1 MAPVRRLSDHVINL
15 IAAGEV
21 VERPASVVKELLE
34 NSLDA
39 GAQNVSVELS
49 RGGRKSIAVRD
60 DGAGMGRHDLLLA
73 VERHATSKLQ
83 RPEDLDRIGTLGFRG
98 EALPSIAAV
107 SRLTIL
113 TSDGG
118 DGWKLSMVGGEV
130 KDLTPAAR
138 SRGTTVTVEAL
149 FFNQPARRKF
159 LSSEATELSW
169 IERIV
174 TGCALAYPE
183 VSFSL
188 LHDDRTLFRLPP
200 GESVEERLRNRY
212 SLRAGEPCV
221 SGTGE
226 GDGVSAELLVFP
238 GKLWTGRRH
247 QYILVNGRLVSSP
260 MISSVVNGRL
270 EGPGGSP
277 LFLCSLA
284 LPPEAVDVNAH
295 PAKKEVRFRNH
306 GAVLRAVEA
315 AMAAMVPERSAGLE
329 ARYPGISLRNTAP
342 PAYRARQ
349 AALELSAPAAREPA
363 PGPDPEAPEPVEP
376 QVWEDPVPILQ
387 VNDSYLVTASGAG
400 LLVVDQHAAHERV
413 LFEQILKN
421 LQEASSGGRQ
431 QLLLPEVLHLDRD
444 EAAAIGLYGPMITR
458 AGFDLKVS
466 GDTVEILAVPE
477 GITRGAE
484 AVREILEAFSTG
496 RDPTFTQQ
504 EVLAAATACK
514 GAVTFGQKLS
524 RSEIRSLFHRLFAT
538 SDPFRC
544 PHGRPTLLEITYDE
558 LEKRFGR

>member
-1 MAPVRRLSDHVINL
+1 MINL

-34 NSLDA
+34 NSMDA
-39 GAQNVSVELS
+39 GARNISVELA

-60 DGAGMGRHDLLLA
+60 DGSGMGRHDLLLA
-73 VERHATSKLQ
+73 VERHATSKLS
-83 RPEDLDRIGTLGFRG
+83 RPEDLDRIDTLGFRG

-113 TSDGG
+113 TSEG
-118 DGWKLSMVGGEV
+118 DQGWKLAMAGGEV
-130 KDLTPAAR
+130 KDLSPAAR

-174 TGCALAYPE
+174 TGCALARPE

-188 LHDDRTLFRLPP
+188 SHDDRALFRLPR
-200 GESVEERLRNRY
+200 GESPEARLRTRY
-212 SLRAGEPCV
+212 SLGARENCARGR
-221 SGTGE
+221 GDGE
-226 GDGVSAELLVFP
+226 GVCADLLAFP
-238 GKLWTGRRH
+238 GKLWNGRRH

-260 MISSVVNGRL
+260 MISSAVNGRL
-270 EGPGGSP
+270 EGPAGSP
-277 LFLCSLA
+277 LFFCSLS

-295 PAKKEVRFRNH
+295 PTKKEVRFRNP

-315 AMAAMVPERSAGLE
+315 ALADMVPERSAGLE
-329 ARYPGISLRNTAP
+329 ARFPGISFEG
-342 PAYRARQ
+342 PAGPDYRARQ
-349 AALELSAPAAREPA
+349 AALELSSPAAAGSASVVMEPGEV
-363 PGPDPEAPEPVEP
+363 PG
-376 QVWEDPVPILQ
+376 WEDPVPIMQ
-387 VNDSYLVTASGAG
+387 VSDSYLITASGEG
-400 LLVVDQHAAHERV
+400 ILVVDQHAAHERV
-413 LFEQILKN
+413 LFEQILNN
-421 LQEASSGGRQ
+421 LREASPGGRQ

-444 EAAAIGLYGPMITR
+444 ETAVIRLYGPMIVQ
-458 AGFDLKVS
+458 AGFDLRVS

-477 GITRGAE
+477 GISRGAE

-496 RDPTFTQQ
+496 RDHSFTQQ
-504 EVLAAATACK
+504 EILAAATACK

-524 RSEIRSLFHRLFAT
+524 LPEIRSLFHRLFAT

-544 PHGRPTLLEITYDE
+544 PHGRPTLVEITFDE

>member
-1 MAPVRRLSDHVINL
+1 MAPVRRLSDHMINL

-39 GAQNVSVELS
+39 RAGNVSVELS
-49 RGGRKSIAVRD
+49 RGGRKSITVRD
-60 DGAGMGRHDLLLA
+60 DGTGMGRHDLLLS
-73 VERHATSKLQ
+73 VERHATSKLS
-83 RPEDLDRIGTLGFRG
+83 RPEDLDRIDTLGFRG

-113 TSDGG
+113 TSDG
-118 DGWKLSMVGGEV
+118 DQGWRLVMAGGEV

-169 IERIV
+169 VERIV
-174 TGCALAYPE
+174 TGCALARPK

-188 LHDDRTLFRLPP
+188 SHDDRTIFRLPP
-200 GESVEERLRNRY
+200 GESVEDRLRTRY
-212 SLRAGEPCV
+212 SLGAGEICV
-221 SGTGE
+221 RGRGE
-226 GDGVSAELLVFP
+226 GEGVSAELLAFP
-238 GKLWTGRRH
+238 GKLWNGRRH

-260 MISSVVNGRL
+260 MISSGVNSSL
-270 EGPGGSP
+270 EGPAGSP

-284 LPPEAVDVNAH
+284 LQPEAVDVNAH
-295 PAKKEVRFRNH
+295 PTKKEVRFRNS

-315 AMAAMVPERSAGLE
+315 AMADMIPERSAGLE
-329 ARYPGISLRNTAP
+329 ARFPGVSFASPGLP
-342 PAYRARQ
+342 DYRARQ
-349 AALELSAPAAREPA
+349 AALELSSPAAPESAAGVMEPA
-363 PGPDPEAPEPVEP
+363 ESPG
-376 QVWEDPVPILQ
+376 WEDPVPIMQ
-387 VNDSYLVTASGAG
+387 VNDSYLITSSGAG
-400 LLVVDQHAAHERV
+400 ILVVDQHAAHERV

-421 LQEASSGGRQ
+421 LREASSGGRQ

-444 EAAAIGLYGPMITR
+444 EIAVINLYGPMIVQ
-458 AGFDLKVS
+458 AGFDLRVS
-466 GDTVEILAVPE
+466 GDSVEILAVPE
-477 GITRGAE
+477 GISRGAE
-484 AVREILEAFSTG
+484 AVGEILEAFSTG
-496 RDPTFTQQ
+496 RDHSFTQQ
-504 EVLAAATACK
+504 EILAAATACK
-514 GAVTFGQKLS
+514 GSVTFGQKLS

-544 PHGRPTLLEITYDE
+544 PHGRPTLVEITFDE